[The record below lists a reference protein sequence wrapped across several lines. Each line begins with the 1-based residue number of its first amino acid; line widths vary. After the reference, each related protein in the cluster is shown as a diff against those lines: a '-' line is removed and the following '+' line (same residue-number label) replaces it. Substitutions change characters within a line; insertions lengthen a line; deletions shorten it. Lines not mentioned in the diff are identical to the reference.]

1 MIVKSKNLTAA
12 VGVAVAIGFATVFG
26 PAAAAPAWSPASS
39 ERLIKLPGGHLEK
52 AVANDFAKSALAAAL
67 IDSEERLKLKTE
79 TLADL
84 QAAAERAD
92 GDLRVELE
100 HQFLAEKRRYIE
112 LMAEYQDL
120 RRRRA
125 ETKVRLYEGLLRRLH
140 RDRAAMT
147 PARAQLVAR
156 QTEARARLDSSAV
169 RVDGELFRSSSA
181 AESRYARDYA
191 KNLAAIESLT
201 RAISEHPMNQTPQID
216 GQPVTQADYL
226 RRLVANNEADL
237 AIIEQ
242 EKAVLGHM
250 AKLVAL
256 DALALAEGIDTGAGS
271 AFADADDAAD
281 DPLSSAV
288 DFFVTH

>member
-1 MIVKSKNLTAA
+1 MKIGRLPTAVALAA
-12 VGVAVAIGFATVFG
+12 VIGFTSMAG
-26 PAAAAPAWSPASS
+26 PAAAAPTWSPASS

-52 AVANDFAKSALAAAL
+52 AVDNDFAKSALAAAL
-67 IDSEERLKLKTE
+67 VDSEERLKLKTD

-120 RRRRA
+120 
-125 ETKVRLYEGLLRRLH
+125 H
-140 RDRAAMT
+140 RKRAAT
-147 PARAQLVAR
+147 KNAALRGPVAPAPPRPRGDDPGAGAAGR
-156 QTEARARLDSSAV
+156 PADGGAGAS
-169 RVDGELFRSSSA
+169 RVDGELFRSTA
-181 AESRYARDYA
+181 TAESRYARDYA

-201 RAISEHPMNQTPQID
+201 QAISAHPMNQAPEID

-226 RRLVANNEADL
+226 RQLIANNEADL

-242 EKAVLGHM
+242 EKSVLGHM

-256 DALALAEGIDTGAGS
+256 DALALAEGIT
-271 AFADADDAAD
+271 ADADDTFDSRDPDAD
-281 DPLSSAV
+281 DPVTSAI
-288 DFFVTH
+288 DFFVTQ

>member
-1 MIVKSKNLTAA
+1 MMKSMNPTAA
-12 VGVAVAIGFATVFG
+12 AVVAVAIGLATVAG
-26 PAAAAPAWSPASS
+26 PVAAAPTWSPASS

-52 AVANDFAKSALAAAL
+52 AVDNDFAKSALAAAL
-67 IDSEERLKLKTE
+67 VDSEERLKLKTD

-84 QAAAERAD
+84 QAAVERAD

-112 LMAEYQDL
+112 MMAEYQDL
-120 RRRRA
+120 RRKRA

-156 QTEARARLDSSAV
+156 QTEARVRLESMAV
-169 RVDGELFRSSSA
+169 HVDGELFRSTA
-181 AESRYARDYA
+181 TAESRYARDYA
-191 KNLAAIESLT
+191 KNLAAIESPT
-201 RAISEHPMNQTPQID
+201 RAIGAHPMNQAPEID

-226 RRLVANNEADL
+226 RQLIANNEADL

-242 EKAVLGHM
+242 EKSVLGHM

-256 DALALAEGIDTGAGS
+256 DALALAEGITT
-271 AFADADDAAD
+271 DADDTFNSGDPDAD
-281 DPLSSAV
+281 DPVTSAI
-288 DFFVTH
+288 DFFVTQ